1 MLRSDCERIKIGKK
15 EERCSKTVFK
25 DNPKDFVRTFLT
37 EELVS
42 LCSSPD
48 FLPQ

>member
-1 MLRSDCERIKIGKK
+1 MLCSDCERIKIGKK
-15 EERCSKTVFK
+15 ERCSKTVFK
-25 DNPKDFVRTFLT
+25 DNPKDFMRTFLT